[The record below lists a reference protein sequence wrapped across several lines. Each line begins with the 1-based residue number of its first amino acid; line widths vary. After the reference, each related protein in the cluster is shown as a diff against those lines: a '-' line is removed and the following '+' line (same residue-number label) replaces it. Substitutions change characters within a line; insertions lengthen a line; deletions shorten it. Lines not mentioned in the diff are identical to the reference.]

1 MSKKLAILMATIL
14 SLSMMLVGC
23 KSESPTDVV
32 NTYFAQLKKGDSE
45 EASKFIEDTISET
58 EDEAGDKA
66 GDKAADEQTDEV
78 MDEALKIYLS
88 KMDAKVLSEKVD
100 GDNAT
105 VEVEL
110 SSLNFG
116 NMLVEIMQ
124 EGLADAFSGKE
135 VDDDYMSK
143 SLLEKVKSGKV
154 ETRTGKVNLTKK
166 DKVWTIKSD
175 DDIVA
180 LMLGQASI
188 EDSSTS
194 K

>member
-1 MSKKLAILMATIL
+1 MSKKLSILMATIL
-14 SLSMMLVGC
+14 SLGIMLVGC

-45 EASKFIEDTISET
+45 EASKFIENTISET
-58 EDEAGDKA
+58 EEETANEETDK
-66 GDKAADEQTDEV
+66 V

-116 NMLVEIMQ
+116 NMLIEVMQ
-124 EGLADAFSGKE
+124 EGLEDAFSGKE

-143 SLLEKVKSGKV
+143 SLLEKVKSGKS
-154 ETRTGKVNLTKK
+154 ETRTGKVNLTKE
-166 DKVWTIKSD
+166 DKEWKIKSD
-175 DDIVA
+175 DNMVA
-180 LMLGQASI
+180 LMLGKAI
-188 EDSSTS
+188 TEDSSTS

>member
-58 EDEAGDKA
+58 EDEA

-175 DDIVA
+175 DSIVA
-180 LMLGQASI
+180 LMLGQASV
-188 EDSSTS
+188 EDSSKS

>member
-1 MSKKLAILMATIL
+1 MSKKLSVLMAAIL

-32 NTYFAQLKKGDSE
+32 NTYFTQLKKGDSE

-58 EDEAGDKA
+58 EDETG
-66 GDKAADEQTDEV
+66 GKAAKEEKDEV

-116 NMLVEIMQ
+116 NMLIEVMQ
-124 EGLADAFSGKE
+124 AGLTDAFSGKK

-143 SLLEKVKSGKV
+143 NLLEKVKSGKV

-166 DKVWTIKSD
+166 DKAWTIKSD

-180 LMLGQASI
+180 LMLGKA
-188 EDSSTS
+188 ELETDSTN

>member
-1 MSKKLAILMATIL
+1 MSKKLSVLMAAIL

-32 NTYFAQLKKGDSE
+32 NTYFTQLKKGDSE
-45 EASKFIEDTISET
+45 EASKFIEETISET
-58 EDEAGDKA
+58 EEET
-66 GDKAADEQTDEV
+66 GDKAAKEKT
-78 MDEALKIYLS
+78 DEALKIYLS

-116 NMLVEIMQ
+116 NMLIEVMQ

-175 DDIVA
+175 DDILT
-180 LMLGQASI
+180 LMLGKAKL
-188 EDSSTS
+188 EDNSTS

>member
-1 MSKKLAILMATIL
+1 MSKKLSVLMAAIL

-32 NTYFAQLKKGDSE
+32 NTYFTQLKKGDSE
-45 EASKFIEDTISET
+45 EASKFIEETISET
-58 EDEAGDKA
+58 EEEN
-66 GDKAADEQTDEV
+66 GDKAAKEKTDEA

-116 NMLVEIMQ
+116 NMLIEVMQ

-175 DDIVA
+175 DDILT
-180 LMLGQASI
+180 LMLGKAKL
-188 EDSSTS
+188 EDNSTS